1 MPLVERIR
9 EIIGKT
15 LGTRHDFSSVSEA
28 DSLYDAGLNS
38 HEAVSLMVALEE
50 SFGIEFPDHLIS
62 RGTFESVG
70 AIARA
75 LKEMGA

>member
-1 MPLVERIR
+1 MPLVERVR
-9 EIIGKT
+9 EIIKNT
-15 LGTRHDFSSVSEA
+15 LGAHHDFSSVTEG
-28 DSLYDAGLNS
+28 DNLYDAGLNS

-75 LKEMGA
+75 LKEIGA

>member
-9 EIIGKT
+9 EIIKKAMGR
-15 LGTRHDFSSVSEA
+15 RHDFSLLT
-28 DSLYDAGLNS
+28 DDDNLYDAGLSS
-38 HEAVSLMVALEE
+38 HEAVNLMVALEE

-62 RGTFESVG
+62 RGSFESVS

-75 LKEMGA
+75 LKETGV